1 MVVNAIVVV
10 ARRVVDLSSLAPSK
24 SEVYHF
30 GFFPRQCFS
39 PPTDYRSKTAIL
51 LRNNLRRTG
60 MELSTAWNL
69 LSPFGIG

>member
-30 GFFPRQCFS
+30 GFFPRQCF
-39 PPTDYRSKTAIL
+39 PRLI
-51 LRNNLRRTG
+51 TG
-60 MELSTAWNL
+60 AKPQFS
-69 LSPFGIG
+69 